1 MTVTTTTLAPTGMT
15 YDSLVQDIKDYLER
29 GNLNDEKVLRQI
41 PRIINNAERTLA
53 DRLKIQGYR
62 YVLTSATT
70 TGNPVIAKPDACR
83 NTVSI
88 NIGTGTG
95 NNTRRTLRARSYEYL
110 RSIYPNDTQLG
121 APVFYADYDQNH
133 WIIGP
138 SPQTNYPFE
147 AIVYRLP
154 DLLGQ
159 TNQQNYLTQYAPN
172 LLLYSALTAMEP
184 FLRND
189 SRMMMWKSMR
199 EDEFNNVNAQDLM
212 KMSDRA
218 QIRTTS

>member
-1 MTVTTTTLAPTGMT
+1 MSTTAPTGMT

-29 GNLNDEKVLRQI
+29 GSLNDEKVIRQI
-41 PRIINNAERTLA
+41 PRIINNAERSLA

-62 YVLTSATT
+62 YVLTSTATA
-70 TGNPVIAKPDACR
+70 GNPVIAKPDNWR

-95 NNTRRTLRARSYEYL
+95 SNTRRTLRARSYEYL
-110 RSIYPNDTQLG
+110 RSCYPNDTQLG
-121 APVFYADYDQNH
+121 LPQFYADYDQNH
-133 WIIGP
+133 WIVAP
-138 SPQTNYPFE
+138 SPQSNYPFE

-154 DLLGQ
+154 DLLGE
-159 TNQQNYLTQYAPN
+159 TNQQNYLTQYTPN
-172 LLLYSALTAMEP
+172 LLLYSCLTSMEP

-189 SRMMMWKSMR
+189 SRMALWKSMR
-199 EDEFNNVNAQDLM
+199 EDEFNSVSAQDIM

>member
-1 MTVTTTTLAPTGMT
+1 MT
-15 YDSLVQDIKDYLER
+15 YNSLVQDIKDYLER
-29 GNLNDEKVLRQI
+29 GNLNDEKVIRQI
-41 PRIINNAERTLA
+41 PRIINNAERSLA

-70 TGNPVIAKPDACR
+70 TGNPVIAKPDNWR

-88 NIGTGTG
+88 NIGTGSG
-95 NNTRRTLRARSYEYL
+95 SNTRRTLRTRSYEYL
-110 RSIYPNDTQLG
+110 RSCYPNDTQLG
-121 APVFYADYDQNH
+121 LPQFYADYDQNH
-133 WIIGP
+133 WIIAP

-154 DLLGQ
+154 DLLGE
-159 TNQQNYLTQYAPN
+159 TNQQNYLTQYTPN
-172 LLLYSALTAMEP
+172 LLLYSCLTAMEP

-189 SRMMMWKSMR
+189 SRMPLWKSMR
-199 EDEFNNVNAQDLM
+199 EDEFNSVNTQDLM

>member
-1 MTVTTTTLAPTGMT
+1 MTTLAPTGMT

-29 GNLNDEKVLRQI
+29 GTLNDEKVIRQI
-41 PRIINNAERTLA
+41 PRIINNAERSLA

-70 TGNPVIAKPDACR
+70 TGNPVIAKPDNWR

-88 NIGTGTG
+88 NIGTGSG
-95 NNTRRTLRARSYEYL
+95 SNTRRTLRTRSYEYL
-110 RSIYPNDTQLG
+110 RSCYPNDTQLG
-121 APVFYADYDQNH
+121 LPQFYADYDQNH
-133 WIIGP
+133 WIIAP

-154 DLLGQ
+154 DLLGE
-159 TNQQNYLTQYAPN
+159 TNQQNYLTQYTPN
-172 LLLYSALTAMEP
+172 LLLYSCLTAMEP

-189 SRMMMWKSMR
+189 SRMPLWKSMR
-199 EDEFNNVNAQDLM
+199 EDEFNSVNTQDLM